1 MRKIIPIVILM
12 IALPAR
18 AEIYKCK
25 DAKDVYIY
33 QQTPCQAKEVS
44 KIRKDS
50 GVSEDDRVRAQNRIN
65 AVFEREKQRK
75 IQARIAEEERIKQAE
90 EEEARELERKKVE
103 YLKRQ
108 AIASERNAAANEKN
122 AEATKE
128 INKTLNQPVHC
139 VPDNMGGMRC
149 Y

>member
-1 MRKIIPIVILM
+1 MKKIIPTLILIV
-12 IALPAR
+12 ALPAE

-25 DAKDVYIY
+25 DVKGGYFY
-33 QQTPCQAKEVS
+33 QQTPCQTKEVT

-50 GVSEDDRVRAQNRIN
+50 GVSEDDRTRAQNRIN

-75 IQARIAEEERIKQAE
+75 TQAQIAEKERIKQAE

-108 AIASERNAAANEKN
+108 TIASERNAAANEQN

-128 INKTLNQPVHC
+128 INKTLNRPVHC
-139 VPDNMGGMRC
+139 VPDNMGGLRC